1 MQCEKLEHHP
11 AHQHL
16 PYQWRAGGSPPSS
29 DSAPS
34 SPKGPR
40 SSVMVS
46 LSSLGHSISS
56 RIRPV
61 GRKPEDKKEAKD
73 KERDQKDRSKTESNM
88 NLNGASP
95 KITASTSS
103 DIPTPM
109 FQPICY
115 VKALCVA

>member
-1 MQCEKLEHHP
+1 
-11 AHQHL
+11 
-16 PYQWRAGGSPPSS
+16 
-29 DSAPS
+29 
-34 SPKGPR
+34 
-40 SSVMVS
+40 MVS